1 MDKYPKK
8 KITFIIN
15 TSFQL
20 SSRKQVVVNVM
31 RDVPMRVVAR
41 LAAEKLEIA
50 KDQELKIVSEE
61 SGSLEI
67 AKDQELKIVS
77 EESGSVAGTITA
89 ESALYRYGAIL
100 SIFPETIV

>member
-61 SGSLEI
+61 SGS
-67 AKDQELKIVS
+67 
-77 EESGSVAGTITA
+77 VAGTITA